1 MLERFKQWI
10 STIIGGVVIIASLV
24 LWIVGKID
32 VSTLTVAL
40 GLGWTYLAAKDTIL
54 NGVTAGIIKVN
65 EETKG

>member
-32 VSTLTVAL
+32 VSTLAVAL

-54 NGVTAGIIKVN
+54 NGVTGGMTN
-65 EETKG
+65 LKG

>member
-32 VSTLTVAL
+32 VSTLAVAL
-40 GLGWTYLAAKDTIL
+40 GLGWTYLAAKNTIL
-54 NGVTAGIIKVN
+54 NGVTGGMTN
-65 EETKG
+65 LKG